1 MIETR
6 GRVRARALATHVSS
20 DYARDRVTRA
30 LYEAV
35 LEGLALGPCGLP
47 LAEDR
52 EWVRGAL
59 AVPLQEATDAAIQ
72 VLVRSVGRTLERAP
86 AGLLD
91 RIEFGAPGKPVLD
104 RPVRRP
110 GGRAA
115 R

>member
-6 GRVRARALATHVSS
+6 GRIRARALATHVSS

-35 LEGLALGPCGLP
+35 LEGLALGPCDLR

-52 EWVRGAL
+52 EWLHGAI

-91 RIEFGAPGKPVLD
+91 RFGGAGPGESVLD
-104 RPVRRP
+104 QPRRRP
-110 GGRAA
+110 AA
-115 R
+115 RPAR